1 MKRLRFR
8 LTAGFILVI
17 MLVLIIL
24 GIYNAKLFE
33 NTYIDTLSSR
43 LEKEAMLISKSFNWE
58 SMIRK
63 DYSTLARQVETWSA
77 SGDAR
82 VTIIDREGTVL
93 ADSEVSYQEM
103 ENHRSRAEVVQALQ
117 GETGTSLRYS
127 HTTSKDT
134 IYVAVPLYVKEDLAG
149 VIRLAYP
156 IQLAKTK
163 VHQLWLGQF
172 VALLIIFLLSSYIG
186 SRIAKGLTGPI
197 EKITEVARDITR
209 QRFGTKISIEGKGE
223 IAELARVINY
233 MSENLEK
240 QMRQI
245 RENEKK
251 LSDVLTNMFSGVIL
265 VDQHGHILLSNRA
278 SQQILNKTQADLIG
292 RSYSEVT
299 KNLDLRQWIEEVFRY
314 KKGLR
319 NELHLYYPEEKIV
332 DTSLAPLFDEY
343 NAFVGVVI
351 VLHDITEIRRLEK
364 IRSDFVAN
372 ASHELKTP
380 VTSIR
385 GFTETLLDGAMY
397 EEELLHSFL
406 QIINKESERLQR
418 LIDDILDLSK
428 IEQKKLSL
436 EVKPCHMESIIND
449 VILHVQTDLEKKGIQ
464 FSGSIPGDLVIEA
477 DPDRLKQIFINL
489 IVNAIQ
495 YTPEKGKVWIETEVK
510 DDKVIFAVCDTGV
523 GIPKQDLRRVFE
535 RFYRVDKARSRHSGG
550 TGLGLAIVKHLVES
564 HHGRIWVESVEGKG
578 SKFFVELP
586 KENKKFS

>member
-1 MKRLRFR
+1 
-8 LTAGFILVI
+8 
-17 MLVLIIL
+17 
-24 GIYNAKLFE
+24 
-33 NTYIDTLSSR
+33 
-43 LEKEAMLISKSFNWE
+43 
-58 SMIRK
+58 
-63 DYSTLARQVETWSA
+63 
-77 SGDAR
+77 
-82 VTIIDREGTVL
+82 
-93 ADSEVSYQEM
+93 
-103 ENHRSRAEVVQALQ
+103 
-117 GETGTSLRYS
+117 
-127 HTTSKDT
+127 
-134 IYVAVPLYVKEDLAG
+134 
-149 VIRLAYP
+149 
-156 IQLAKTK
+156 
-163 VHQLWLGQF
+163 
-172 VALLIIFLLSSYIG
+172 
-186 SRIAKGLTGPI
+186 
-197 EKITEVARDITR
+197 
-209 QRFGTKISIEGKGE
+209 
-223 IAELARVINY
+223 
-233 MSENLEK
+233 
-240 QMRQI
+240 
-245 RENEKK
+245 
-251 LSDVLTNMFSGVIL
+251 MFSGVIL

-464 FSGSIPGDLVIEA
+464 FSSSIPGDLVIEA

-495 YTPEKGKVWIETEVK
+495 YTPENGKVWIETEVK
-510 DDKVIFAVCDTGV
+510 EDKVIFAVCDTGV

-578 SKFFVELP
+578 SKFFVELT